1 MTLAALH
8 LLSPSTA
15 PQRLGISAPS
25 LSRRAL
31 QSACTRYVRDLCG
44 SYRRTG
50 KYLIFFD
57 PSRNKAM
64 GSRWASGQQ

>member
-1 MTLAALH
+1 MV
-8 LLSPSTA
+8 SRPGSS

-31 QSACTRYVRDLCG
+31 PSACTRYARDLCS
-44 SYRRTG
+44 SYRRAG